1 MAFRDFLREF
11 TRLEICNLTP
21 DALQS
26 HKFRK
31 WNTRLYDGTWRRGST
46 AGGCRNYP
54 GAPRRAS
61 EPHPKNH
68 LLFTFFTFFLLPLSL
83 PAATF
88 WINPQFKIQLEEVDD
103 DGDEAGGREPGCS
116 FLLALMQKHRRRE
129 RRYGKDME
137 TIGFAVYEVP
147 ATPPVASQCHQCPP
161 GVTGGLTS
169 CAPSPQ
175 VPPEVGATW
184 PAPGTEAEG
193 EMRKHLGGVGGFGGH
208 VWGGLGGL
216 RGVLRAYG
224 VV

>member
-1 MAFRDFLREF
+1 MR
-11 TRLEICNLTP
+11 
-21 DALQS
+21 
-26 HKFRK
+26 
-31 WNTRLYDGTWRRGST
+31 
-46 AGGCRNYP
+46 
-54 GAPRRAS
+54 

-68 LLFTFFTFFLLPLSL
+68 LLFTFFTLFTFFFLPLSL

-161 GVTGGLTS
+161 VSPVASLLVPRPRRSLRRWVRRGQHLEQRLRAKWESIWGALGDLGDTFGV
-169 CAPSPQ
+169 
-175 VPPEVGATW
+175 
-184 PAPGTEAEG
+184 
-193 EMRKHLGGVGGFGGH
+193 
-208 VWGGLGGL
+208 VWGVC
-216 RGVLRAYG
+216 GVF
-224 VV
+224 

>member
-1 MAFRDFLREF
+1 MEHAALR
-11 TRLEICNLTP
+11 RHL
-21 DALQS
+21 
-26 HKFRK
+26 
-31 WNTRLYDGTWRRGST
+31 
-46 AGGCRNYP
+46 
-54 GAPRRAS
+54 APRQHGRRLPQLPRCAS
-61 EPHPKNH
+61 RTLKTTSFSPFSP
-68 LLFTFFTFFLLPLSL
+68 FSPFFFFLSPF

-184 PAPGTEAEG
+184 PAPGTAAEG
-193 EMRKHLGGVGGFGGH
+193 EMGKHLGGVGGFGGH